1 MEVTRETVARMA
13 REVSRLDLS
22 DEEVDCVLPYV
33 RAYLENIQKLE
44 ALELEERDPRDY
56 AFAEDRRMVE

>member
-22 DEEVDCVLPYV
+22 DEDVDRVLPYV

-44 ALELEERDPRDY
+44 ALGLEERDPRDY

>member
-22 DEEVDCVLPYV
+22 DEEVGRVLPYV

-44 ALELEERDPRDY
+44 ALGLEERDPRDY